1 MNTSLM
7 HTRTIEAIRP
17 RTNDERRAAWAA
29 RYFAQGNHRAPSKPR
44 VRVKPRIRIAPPT
57 HALPPERASASDS
70 P

>member
-1 MNTSLM
+1 MIQHATERAES
-7 HTRTIEAIRP
+7 IRVP
-17 RTNDERRAAWAA
+17 SNDERRAAWAA

-44 VRVKPRIRIAPPT
+44 VRVKPRIRIEPPT